1 MNRKDGSETEDV
13 VYCDACFVKTNVIG
27 WRILEVTNGC
37 RILTLSLCNPFV
49 LWTVRVWWNG
59 RNERSSEVL
68 VLWVKSR
75 DDGKLVTKDVEDF
88 RILTMDEEK
97 GSEVNRGYRY
107 GVTLPS

>member
-1 MNRKDGSETEDV
+1 M
-13 VYCDACFVKTNVIG
+13 
-27 WRILEVTNGC
+27 
-37 RILTLSLCNPFV
+37 
-49 LWTVRVWWNG
+49 
-59 RNERSSEVL
+59 
-68 VLWVKSR
+68 KSR